1 MFQAARSHYCVHSG
15 VSKKANV
22 DEECDKLLEERLCK
36 YFINM
41 PKLLGLQNT
50 SVLQVPS
57 IDCLYSY
64 PIMEK
69 KEGARSDRGY
79 VLLPKYAFLNFSN
92 GIC

>member
-50 SVLQVPS
+50 SVLQVT
-57 IDCLYSY
+57 LH
-64 PIMEK
+64 
-69 KEGARSDRGY
+69 
-79 VLLPKYAFLNFSN
+79 
-92 GIC
+92 